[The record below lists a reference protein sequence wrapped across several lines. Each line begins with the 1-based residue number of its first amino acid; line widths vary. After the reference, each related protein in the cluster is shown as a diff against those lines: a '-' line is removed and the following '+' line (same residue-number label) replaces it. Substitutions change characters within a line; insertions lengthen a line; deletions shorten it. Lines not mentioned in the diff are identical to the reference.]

1 VQPDVVV
8 VGAGWAGLTA
18 ALTLAEAGV
27 RVLVLEASPHLGGRA
42 RRVDH
47 GGVAL
52 DNGQHLLIGAYR
64 EALALLDRVHEGAPP
79 ILRVPLELRV
89 GDEMHVRAPAWRAPW
104 HLAAALARA
113 RGLSWRERASA
124 GALMLRLRRRAYST
138 QAGQTV
144 DALLHETRQPE
155 RLRRLLWEPLCVA
168 ALNTETHRACA
179 RMFAAVLRDTLDR
192 EAADSDLVFPA
203 ADLGALFPDAAARKI
218 AVLGGE
224 VRTGCPVESVT
235 REGHAYVVRAGGV
248 TARADHVV
256 WATDPARVGAPLR
269 SLPELASVVDTV
281 ARLDHAPIVTVYLH
295 YPSGISLPAPMIGA
309 TRGAGQWFF
318 DRQALCGQRGWL
330 GAVISA
336 AGPWRG
342 IDRDTLARTV
352 AEEARAVLGIDEP
365 HDDAFVVTEKRAT
378 FVAAPGVE
386 RPAVRT
392 ALARFHLAGDY
403 TASPY
408 PATLETAVRSGLAS
422 ARAVLEAA

>member
-1 VQPDVVV
+1 
-8 VGAGWAGLTA
+8 
-18 ALTLAEAGV
+18 
-27 RVLVLEASPHLGGRA
+27 
-42 RRVDH
+42 
-47 GGVAL
+47 
-52 DNGQHLLIGAYR
+52 
-64 EALALLDRVHEGAPP
+64 
-79 ILRVPLELRV
+79 
-89 GDEMHVRAPAWRAPW
+89 
-104 HLAAALARA
+104 
-113 RGLSWRERASA
+113 
-124 GALMLRLRRRAYST
+124 
-138 QAGQTV
+138 
-144 DALLHETRQPE
+144 
-155 RLRRLLWEPLCVA
+155 
-168 ALNTETHRACA
+168 
-179 RMFAAVLRDTLDR
+179 
-192 EAADSDLVFPA
+192 
-203 ADLGALFPDAAARKI
+203 
-218 AVLGGE
+218 
-224 VRTGCPVESVT
+224 
-235 REGHAYVVRAGGV
+235 
-248 TARADHVV
+248 
-256 WATDPARVGAPLR
+256 
-269 SLPELASVVDTV
+269 
-281 ARLDHAPIVTVYLH
+281 
-295 YPSGISLPAPMIGA
+295 MIGA

>member
-1 VQPDVVV
+1 MRPDVVV

-18 ALTLAEAGV
+18 ALTLAEAGARV
-27 RVLVLEASPHLGGRA
+27 RVLEASPHLGGRA

-47 GGVAL
+47 RGVAL

-64 EALALLDRVHEGAPP
+64 DALALIDRVHDGAPP
-79 ILRVPLELRV
+79 VLRMPLELRV
-89 GDEMHVRAPAWRAPW
+89 GDEMHLRARAWRAPW
-104 HLAAALARA
+104 HLAAALAGA

-124 GALMLRLRRRAYST
+124 GVLMFRLRRRGYAT
-138 QAGQTV
+138 QPGQTV
-144 DALLHETRQPE
+144 DALLDETRQPP
-155 RLRRLLWEPLCVA
+155 RLRSLLWEPLCVA

-179 RMFAAVLRDTLDR
+179 RIFATVLRDTLDR
-192 EAADSDLVFPA
+192 EAADSDLIFPA

-218 AVLGGE
+218 EASGGE
-224 VRTGCPVESVT
+224 IRTGCPVEAVT
-235 REGHAYVVRAGGV
+235 REGHDFVLRAGG
-248 TARADHVV
+248 TRERSEHVV
-256 WATDPARVGAPLR
+256 WATDPARVAAPLR
-269 SLPELASVVDTV
+269 DLPELGPSVDTV

-295 YPSGISLPAPMIGA
+295 YPSGVRLPAPMVGA
-309 TRGAGQWFF
+309 AGGAGQWFF
-318 DRQALCGQRGWL
+318 DRQTLCGQHGWI

-342 IDRDTLARTV
+342 TDRDTLARTV
-352 AEEARAVLGIDEP
+352 ADEARVLLDIGEP

-386 RPAVRT
+386 RPAGRT

>member
-1 VQPDVVV
+1 VRPDVIV

-18 ALTLAEAGV
+18 ALTLAEAGARV
-27 RVLVLEASPHLGGRA
+27 RVLEASPHLGGRA

-47 GGVAL
+47 RGIAL

-64 EALALLDRVHEGAPP
+64 EALAIIDRVHDGAPP
-79 ILRVPLELRV
+79 VLRMPLELRV

-104 HLAAALARA
+104 HLAAALAGA

-124 GALMLRLRRRAYST
+124 GALMFRLRRRGYTA

-144 DALLHETRQPE
+144 DALLDETRQPE

-179 RMFAAVLRDTLDR
+179 GIFATVLRDTLDR
-192 EAADSDLVFPA
+192 DAADSDLVFPA
-203 ADLGALFPDAAARKI
+203 ADLGALYPDAAARKI
-218 AVLGGE
+218 EASGGE
-224 VRTGCPVESVT
+224 LRTGCPVDCVT
-235 REGHAYVVRAGGV
+235 RDGHAFVLRAGG
-248 TARADHVV
+248 TTERAEHVI
-256 WATDPARVGAPLR
+256 WATDPARVAAPLR
-269 SLPELASVVDTV
+269 DLPELEPTV
-281 ARLDHAPIVTVYLH
+281 APVAKMEHAPIVTVYLH
-295 YPSGISLPAPMIGA
+295 YPSGVRLPAPMVGA
-309 TRGAGQWFF
+309 TGGAGQWFF
-318 DRQALCGQRGWL
+318 DRQALCGQHGWI

-352 AEEARAVLGIDEP
+352 ADEVKALPGLGEA

-386 RPAVRT
+386 RPPVRT